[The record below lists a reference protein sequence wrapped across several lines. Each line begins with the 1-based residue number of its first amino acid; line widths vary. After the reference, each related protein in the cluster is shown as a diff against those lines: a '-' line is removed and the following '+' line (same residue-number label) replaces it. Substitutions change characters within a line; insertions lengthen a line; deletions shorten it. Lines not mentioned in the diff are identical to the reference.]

1 MKRRTHSWDREP
13 EPVMTIR
20 RTAPADTTDRRIAR
34 ERKMKSGF
42 GDNPPVRIE
51 IVYTDGSMDILKGEQ
66 IDADN
71 PVLQA
76 LANIRTCRRFWRLA
90 SFNVDKPQYSTDQEL
105 IEDARKR
112 GYKTNKAEEAAEV
125 LNCVCEYFLT
135 GADGEPLTDE
145 DGLWIVA
152 DPHARG
158 TFTPGT
164 HTGS

>member
-1 MKRRTHSWDREP
+1 MRRRLHSWDDVPETPATRTPATKHAEP
-13 EPVMTIR
+13 EK
-20 RTAPADTTDRRIAR
+20 RIPR
-34 ERKMKSGF
+34 ERKLKSGF

-51 IVYTDGSMDILKGEQ
+51 IVYMDGSMDILKGEQ

-112 GYKTNKAEEAAEV
+112 GFKTNDATEAAKV

-135 GADGEPLTDE
+135 GADGEPLVDD
-145 DGLWIVA
+145 DGLWILA
-152 DPHARG
+152 DPTAPP

-164 HTGS
+164 HTTP